1 LISAAHFR
9 MRTRAI
15 GLEIVEERRSRD
27 PERLGDD
34 FSRDALGQ
42 HEASEDNLRLAH
54 GARPTHKLFRIQGP
68 DRDG

>member
-1 LISAAHFR
+1 

-42 HEASEDNLRLAH
+42 HEASEDSYALYRRRRGSLLRAASLA
-54 GARPTHKLFRIQGP
+54 RFKKIF
-68 DRDG
+68 